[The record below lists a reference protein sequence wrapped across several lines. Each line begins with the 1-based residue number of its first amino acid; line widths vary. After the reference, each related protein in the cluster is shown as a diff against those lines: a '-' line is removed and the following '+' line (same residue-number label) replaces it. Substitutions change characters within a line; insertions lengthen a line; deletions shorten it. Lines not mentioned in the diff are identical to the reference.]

1 MSLWRNGDFLR
12 LWSAQTISQ
21 LGTQITLLA
30 LPLVAILTLDAS
42 AFEVAVLTALEWLP
56 WLLFG
61 LPAGAWVDRL
71 PRRTMLIVTDV
82 ARAGALASVPLAY
95 AFDVLTLWQLFAV
108 GFLTGTLTVFFDV
121 AYVAYLP
128 SLVTRRQLPE
138 GNAKLETSRSAAYVG
153 GPGLGGLLVQVVGAP
168 AAIVA
173 DAVSYL
179 VSALFLGAIRGR
191 EEPPVRPQG
200 ARLRSEVVEG
210 IRFVLSHPYMRPSIP
225 FVALSNFFFNVLFAV
240 FLVYAVRSLDL
251 DPAAIGITFALGN
264 IGLVLGALTAT
275 RVGRLLGV
283 GPTIIVCAWLLGW
296 PSLLIP
302 LAPAEYAV
310 PIFVAVFAILGFAGM
325 VFNVVGISLFQATTP
340 LRMQGRATASRRLV
354 NFGVVPL
361 GALTGGLL
369 SKWVGL
375 HETLWIGAVG
385 ATVAFLPLLFS
396 PLRSV
401 REVPEEEPEVSLPG
415 PAPVA

>member
-21 LGTQITLLA
+21 FGTQVTILA
-30 LPLVAILTLDAS
+30 LPLAAILVLDAS

-71 PRRTMLIVTDV
+71 PRRTMLIVTDL
-82 ARAGALASVPLAY
+82 ARAAALLSVPLAY
-95 AFDVLTLWQLFAV
+95 AFDALTLWQLFGV

-128 SLVTRRQLPE
+128 SLVERRQLGE

-153 GPGLGGLLVQVVGAP
+153 GPGLGGVLVQLVGAP
-168 AAIVA
+168 AAVLA
-173 DAVSYL
+173 DAVSYV
-179 VSALFLGAIRGR
+179 VSALFLGAIRKG
-191 EEPPVRPQG
+191 EERRPRVEG
-200 ARLRSEVVEG
+200 ARLRTEVVEG

-225 FVALSNFFFNVLFAV
+225 FVAASNFFYNVLFAV
-240 FLVYAVRSLDL
+240 FLVYAVRSLEL
-251 DPAAIGITFALGN
+251 DPAAIGLTLMLGN
-264 IGLVLGALTAT
+264 VGLVLGAVTAT
-275 RVGRLLGV
+275 RVGAWLGV
-283 GPTIIVCAWLLGW
+283 GPTIIVCASLLGW
-296 PSLLIP
+296 PSLFIP

-310 PIFVAVFAILGFAGM
+310 PILVAVFAVLGYAGM

-340 LRMQGRATASRRLV
+340 DRLQGRATASRRLV
-354 NFGVVPL
+354 NFGVVPI

-375 HETLWIGAVG
+375 EETLWIGAVG
-385 ATVAFLPLLFS
+385 ATVAFVPLLFS

-401 REVPEEEPEVSLPG
+401 REVPEDGELEAT